1 MVPRL
6 LHSLAAGLAFATDDE
21 VLAHYRTFEAP
32 SFTDTSFAA
41 VKEHLLQGR
50 PFVVTDGARGLP
62 MAAWDCDFVS
72 REFPH
77 SRIRQEGGESERNGI
92 KMNSNWQS
100 NVKRYP
106 GSEKYPPGAPRIR
119 PFYWDIAKAY
129 QDERERKWGKEP
141 GKVVQQIVRSSK
153 VPYWL
158 PQQSSIEMGHTSEMW
173 FHPKGAGARAHMD
186 LHCRTT
192 VSFCF
197 SGERKWRMMV
207 PPAVPH
213 PDGYFDGEVYGALN
227 EERRSEWQPT
237 FELTAPNGSA
247 VVVYPGMVHETL
259 SIGEEC
265 SSSVSQTF
273 ERPVPAA
280 YFRAFWP
287 RFALVG
293 EDVGGCTAVVEQLVV
308 LRSAVRARPA
318 PKTVALK
325 AAKHFAHKVDFNK
338 DGMISQEELFRA
350 SGSEDDHF
358 ELISFH
364 DTNRDGKVSS
374 KELIDSWVMF
384 AVATHEAQKQ
394 KAGQKSEL

>member
-1 MVPRL
+1 
-6 LHSLAAGLAFATDDE
+6 
-21 VLAHYRTFEAP
+21 
-32 SFTDTSFAA
+32 
-41 VKEHLLQGR
+41 
-50 PFVVTDGARGLP
+50 
-62 MAAWDCDFVS
+62 
-72 REFPH
+72 
-77 SRIRQEGGESERNGI
+77 
-92 KMNSNWQS
+92 MNSNWQS

-186 LHCRTT
+186 PHCRTT

-308 LRSAVRARPA
+308 LRLAVRARPA